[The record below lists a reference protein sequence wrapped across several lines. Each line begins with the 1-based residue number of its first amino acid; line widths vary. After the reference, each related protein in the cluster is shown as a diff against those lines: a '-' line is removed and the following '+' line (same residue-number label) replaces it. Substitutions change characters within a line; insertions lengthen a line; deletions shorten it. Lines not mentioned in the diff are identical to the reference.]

1 MPARRAAGARTGAYP
16 GPVRLPGAI
25 AVAVLLFMG
34 LPALIL
40 GLAAAGPIGWI
51 VAAIVLPVATL
62 GVLLWLGWFRRRPDD
77 GPWH

>member
-1 MPARRAAGARTGAYP
+1 MLPQARTLSL
-16 GPVRLPGAI
+16 VRLPGAI
-25 AVAVLLFMG
+25 GIAVLLFMG
-34 LPALIL
+34 VPALIL

-77 GPWH
+77 GP